1 VLKKLDRK
9 HRLNLILTFVLA
21 IVFLFVGLVVTFF
34 LIYSLPGDIALLIL
48 PPSFTQQEYDW
59 AVRLLGLNDPLFFR
73 FLRYLGDFLR
83 GDWGNSYFFMSGAP
97 VNLLLQIRFTRTIE
111 LLILPLLIG
120 LNLGFIFGKISKRTK
135 RNWLKMG
142 IQLLSAIGIAVP
154 IFFFGMML
162 QYFISFQL
170 GWLPAIGYKTAG
182 FSNPP
187 FITGFRILDSII
199 SGNWHLAVDTIEHYI
214 LPIIILTVAI
224 TALMTRV
231 FSPKLAEDSYKKKTI
246 LSITAKTSAV
256 FGVILTYLFL
266 IEVTFNLNGIGDLFL
281 TTLWGD
287 FFVLRGFMFAIII
300 LFVITIFV
308 SNLSFSLIGLVRDK
322 IHPPQKDLK
331 DTTEREPK
339 ISAKIELK
347 NFLNNIVR
355 SPITII
361 GLVAVIVPIFISIF
375 PQLVTVYS
383 FEDAT
388 GVFWDPWAI
397 PSPDHPLGTSKFGR
411 DILAQVVY
419 GTRDSLIFGFGAV
432 LIGLIGG
439 SIFGPLASKFNRVGH
454 TIIMSS
460 MLIFYILPGIIIVM
474 FLITILPG
482 GPTFGFLMFTT
493 GFLLIP
499 SFTRIIANSE
509 FRPIPIGKKII
520 SYIPLIAGFAILF
533 YVSLGFLGFS
543 DWRTINLGQ
552 LVNVG
557 RERLWDVTHFPH
569 ATFWPGA
576 MIFFILIGLFVLH
589 EGLAKSSR

>member
-1 VLKKLDRK
+1 MDRK

-21 IVFLFVGLVVTFF
+21 IVFLYVGLVVTFF

-83 GDWGNSYFFMSGAP
+83 GDWGNSYFFSGGAP
-97 VNLLLQIRFTRTIE
+97 VNLVLQMRFSRTIE

-142 IQLLSAIGIAVP
+142 IQLLSAVGIAVP

-162 QYFISFQL
+162 QYLISFQL

-187 FITGFRILDSII
+187 LITGFRILDSII

-214 LPIIILTVAI
+214 LPVLILTVAI

-281 TTLWGD
+281 STLRGD
-287 FFVLRGFMFAIII
+287 FFVLRGFMFLIII
-300 LFVITIFV
+300 LLVITIFV
-308 SNLSFSLIGLVRDK
+308 SNLRFTLTGLVKDK
-322 IHPPQKDLK
+322 KHPPQKDLK

-347 NFLNNIVR
+347 NYLHNIVR

-361 GLVAVIVPIFISIF
+361 GLILVIIPIFISIF
-375 PQLVTVYS
+375 PQLVTVYT
-383 FEDAT
+383 FDEAHH
-388 GVFWDPWAI
+388 GLFMNPWAM

-454 TIIMSS
+454 TIITSF
-460 MLIFYILPGIIIVM
+460 MLIFYVLPGIVLVIFFAVISYPVG
-474 FLITILPG
+474 L
-482 GPTFGFLMFTT
+482 LMFTT

-499 SFTRIIANSE
+499 SFTRIIANAE
-509 FRPIPIGKKII
+509 FRPVTIGKKII
-520 SYIPLIAGFAILF
+520 SYVPLFAGFAILL

-543 DWRTINLGQ
+543 DWRQIQLGNLINI
-552 LVNVG
+552 G
-557 RERLWDVTHFPH
+557 RERLWDITHFPH
-569 ATFWPGA
+569 AVFWPGLIA
-576 MIFFILIGLFVLH
+576 FLIVIGLFVLH